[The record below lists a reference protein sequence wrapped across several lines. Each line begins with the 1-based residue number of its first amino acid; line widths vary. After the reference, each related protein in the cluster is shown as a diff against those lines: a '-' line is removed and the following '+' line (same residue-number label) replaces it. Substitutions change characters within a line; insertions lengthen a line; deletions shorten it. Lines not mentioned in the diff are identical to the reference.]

1 MALTTRHSYLVPL
14 LLVSSSLALP
24 APQTQEEAQC
34 TGQGPLC
41 SSSSPGPVQASPG
54 PVQAVLGT
62 LLGGGGGDPPGRV
75 LGDILEFGVGVA
87 QGIFSLLG
95 GKWNFF
101 TQLLGDQEFQES
113 FGDTFEAATNLTG
126 QVLQVAVPVGQGIVA
141 AVPQLVS
148 QGSRFAGS
156 VVRAANDTAPLILEG
171 VSEFTD
177 QIPLIAGF
185 VSAYAEVNAEQS
197 QIVAETF
204 SRSLSC
210 DLECRDLTSKA
221 AKAACEIEFCQ
232 KSEAK

>member
-1 MALTTRHSYLVPL
+1 MVTAL
-14 LLVSSSLALP
+14 LLSSCLALP
-24 APQTQEEAQC
+24 APQTQEEEQC
-34 TGQGPLC
+34 AGQGPLC
-41 SSSSPGPVQASPG
+41 SSSSTSSSSSSSPPEGPIKGVIGA
-54 PVQAVLGT
+54 
-62 LLGGGGGDPPGRV
+62 LLGGEGGPPGRV
-75 LGDILEFGVGVA
+75 LADILEFGVGVA
-87 QGIFSLLG
+87 QGILSLLG

-101 TQLLGDQEFQES
+101 TQLLGDREFQES
-113 FGDTFEAATNLTG
+113 VGDTLEAATNLTG
-126 QVLQVAVPVGQGIVA
+126 QVIQVAVPVGQGLVA
-141 AVPQLVS
+141 AVPQLIS

-221 AKAACEIEFCQ
+221 AKAACEVEFCQ
-232 KSEAK
+232 KKEAI